1 MNEDLLDRQLDALS
15 QELQAVAPP
24 ESVARAIGA
33 AARSSRSL
41 SSIRP
46 ARTNGR
52 ERWLAWPLVIAAAV
66 AVIAWTLHAQRSE
79 QSGVSP
85 EKTNAP
91 LATEFIPLVPVG
103 EIVRDEGAYV
113 VSTPMPRMM
122 LAEFGLP
129 VDPARA
135 ADSVSSELLVR
146 RDGTVLA
153 VRFID

>member
-1 MNEDLLDRQLDALS
+1 MKEDPLDRQLEALR

-24 ESVARAIGA
+24 ESVARAIAA
-33 AARSSRSL
+33 AARGARSRSSRAA
-41 SSIRP
+41 RP
-46 ARTNGR
+46 GWR
-52 ERWLAWPLVIAAAV
+52 ERWIALPLAVAAAV
-66 AVIAWTLHAQRSE
+66 AVIAWTLHAQRGE
-79 QSGVSP
+79 DPGTPP
-85 EKTNAP
+85 EKTRSP

-103 EIVRDEGAYV
+103 DIARDEGAYV

>member
-1 MNEDLLDRQLDALS
+1 MPPTDPADDEPTDA
-15 QELQAVAPP
+15 
-24 ESVARAIGA
+24 
-33 AARSSRSL
+33 SL
-41 SSIRP
+41 VERIRH
-46 ARTNGR
+46 G
-52 ERWLAWPLVIAAAV
+52 
-66 AVIAWTLHAQRSE
+66 
-79 QSGVSP
+79 SP
-85 EKTNAP
+85 EALDP
-91 LATEFIPLVPVG
+91 LY
-103 EIVRDEGAYV
+103 RRHGAGVYRFALLWS